1 LVFLNSG
8 TVHWVQATGW
18 CNNIAWNVG
27 PFNEYQYIVS
37 EKANSAIL
45 YSFETLQ
52 NLEIIIQQGIERY
65 EFNKMSQFQSLIPMV
80 HLTFQIAKSLNSR
93 PPTKNRIEPSYR
105 KALKNC
111 MQRTLWKVQVN
122 SLKTCGILNGI
133 LVGFDTTEE

>member
-1 LVFLNSG
+1 MPPPFDHGKSLIGESRNGFLYPFERRFKASHND
-8 TVHWVQATGW
+8 
-18 CNNIAWNVG
+18 NV
-27 PFNEYQYIVS
+27 
-37 EKANSAIL
+37 
-45 YSFETLQ
+45 
-52 NLEIIIQQGIERY
+52 IQQGIERY

-122 SLKTCGILNGI
+122 PLKI
-133 LVGFDTTEE
+133 E

>member
-1 LVFLNSG
+1 MVFLNSG

-111 MQRTLWKVQVN
+111 MQRTLWNVQVMIIKGTLP
-122 SLKTCGILNGI
+122 SE
-133 LVGFDTTEE
+133 F

>member
-1 LVFLNSG
+1 MVFLNSG

-122 SLKTCGILNGI
+122 SLKTFTVEFLT
-133 LVGFDTTEE
+133 VF

>member
-1 LVFLNSG
+1 MVFLNSG

-122 SLKTCGILNGI
+122 SLKITVEFLT
-133 LVGFDTTEE
+133 VF